1 MTKKVT
7 KYRASKQLLEYKA
20 KQNVLMQQDLM
31 KN

>member
-7 KYRASKQLLEYKA
+7 KHTASKQLLEYKA
-20 KQNVLMQQDLM
+20 KQNFLMQQDLM